1 MKSLIRAT
9 GLAIVALALCV
20 AGAASAQENLDSGK
34 SGAQLFASDCTL
46 CHKTPQ
52 GLTKAG
58 GLMGLEGFLR
68 EHYTASRESAAAVA
82 AYLRATD
89 RGAPAPTPTK
99 RSAKGEKKG
108 DDLLN
113 AAEKKAAPKNAEPK
127 SSASKPTEAKPAET
141 KPAEAKP
148 ADAKPAESKPAEAKP
163 VEAKPVEAKPV
174 EAKPADDKPSE
185 PKN

>member
-1 MKSLIRAT
+1 MKSLMLAT
-9 GLAIVALALCV
+9 RMAIGALALCV
-20 AGAASAQENLDSGK
+20 AGSAAAQENLDSGK
-34 SGAQLFASDCTL
+34 NGAQLFASDCTL

-52 GLTKAG
+52 GLAKAG

-82 AYLRATD
+82 TYLRSVDT
-89 RGAPAPTPTK
+89 GAPAPTPTK
-99 RSAKGEKKG
+99 RNAKGEKKG

-113 AAEKKAAPKNAEPK
+113 AAEKKAKSTDPK
-127 SSASKPTEAKPAET
+127 SSETKPSETKPSETKPAET

-148 ADAKPAESKPAEAKP
+148 ADAKPAESKP
-163 VEAKPVEAKPV
+163 VEAKPVEAKPS
-174 EAKPADDKPSE
+174 DDKPSE